1 MMILRGSLLTQ
12 GVTSSSRAWSPWV
25 SSETLMILNLRGSA
39 VFTFWS
45 NLELG
50 QRKNEYYWLRIISNW
65 CLNWAGNL
73 KFHPIL
79 ISWVQIL
86 EKSWS
91 TSSATSV
98 ANVLNRE
105 STLQYTKLELMT
117 NDLSHVRS
125 VERLQLE
132 SQLTTSTWESITLT
146 WMCWPIT
153 MIRNCTSKAEN
164 KASNIHSFN
173 SFPFWFNF
181 SFRRR
186 RLVCRGSSV
195 SHPVWSVL
203 QGVHQQECLHQPP
216 ALPRGQNHMQALWQI
231 LFKPLKP

>member
-1 MMILRGSLLTQ
+1 MGPRFWHRGHPDPGRANLRSNFLCVVFFGTMMILRGSLLTQ

-45 NLELG
+45 NHKLG
-50 QRKNEYYWLRIISNW
+50 QRKIEYYWLRIISNW
-65 CLNWAGNL
+65 CLKWAGNL

-125 VERLQLE
+125 VERLQLD
-132 SQLTTSTWESITLT
+132 SQLTTITWESTL
-146 WMCWPIT
+146 M
-153 MIRNCTSKAEN
+153 
-164 KASNIHSFN
+164 
-173 SFPFWFNF
+173 
-181 SFRRR
+181 
-186 RLVCRGSSV
+186 
-195 SHPVWSVL
+195 
-203 QGVHQQECLHQPP
+203 
-216 ALPRGQNHMQALWQI
+216 LWQSQSTPKMWY
-231 LFKPLKP
+231 LPLWNHRSNQPEETH